1 MAKVYK
7 NTFFISAKIV
17 LKKGRKNRRN
27 FLFLSV
33 D

>member
-1 MAKVYK
+1 MAKVHK

-27 FLFLSV
+27 FLFFIS
-33 D
+33 